1 MKVAVTGC
9 TGDVGKRVVIVAL
22 KQGYSVVGIDMT
34 PAKDVEFNAD
44 PNFKFVQADLRDYD
58 ETLEAIRGCDGV
70 IQLAGVR
77 WPADY
82 VATTHNT
89 NVTITWNVLRAA
101 AELGI
106 NRIAQASSVNVITL
120 VFAVQNKFE
129 YFPIDEDHPAE
140 PDEPYGLSKLI
151 CEIQADAIV
160 RRYPSMRVASIRLH
174 WSVPTREAATRDDP
188 ARRAK
193 DLWGWVQEDSG
204 AEAFLLAVFGETG
217 KWSGHERFFVAAPDI
232 ATNEETM
239 GLKDQ
244 FWPDVPIRD
253 GHDLSGRKSFFDCSK
268 AERLLDWV
276 HRVP

>member
-140 PDEPYGLSKLI
+140 PDEPYGLSKL
-151 CEIQADAIV
+151 
-160 RRYPSMRVASIRLH
+160 
-174 WSVPTREAATRDDP
+174 
-188 ARRAK
+188 
-193 DLWGWVQEDSG
+193 
-204 AEAFLLAVFGETG
+204 
-217 KWSGHERFFVAAPDI
+217 
-232 ATNEETM
+232 
-239 GLKDQ
+239 
-244 FWPDVPIRD
+244 
-253 GHDLSGRKSFFDCSK
+253 
-268 AERLLDWV
+268 
-276 HRVP
+276 